1 MREFSA
7 NEIVQGL
14 KSKDTNVLDFIYENF
29 FYQIK
34 VFIVKN
40 NGTEEDA
47 RDIYQ
52 DALLIIFQKLNKE
65 QFALSCSFNTY
76 LYSVCRL
83 LWLKQLE
90 RKRQHHTITED
101 AGIYI
106 ELDNIVLQMFETN
119 DRYSIYQEHFN
130 KLSFSCQKVLELFLA
145 GIPLKEIANILGFK
159 SEIYA
164 RKRKHMCKEKLV
176 KSIKADPRYKN
187 ISSNFIKPLEQ
198 NEN

>member
-1 MREFSA
+1 MHEFSA
-7 NEIVQGL
+7 NEIIQGL
-14 KSKDTNVLDFIYENF
+14 KNKDTKVLDFIYENF

-34 VFIVKN
+34 VFITKN
-40 NGTEEDA
+40 KGTEEDA

-52 DALLIIFQKLNKE
+52 DALLVIFQKLIKE
-65 QFALSCSFNTY
+65 EIALSCSFNTY

-90 RKRQHHTITED
+90 RKRQNKTVTED

-106 ELDNIVLQMFETN
+106 ELDNSVLQMFDTN
-119 DRYSIYQEHFN
+119 ERYSIYQEHFK

-176 KSIKADPRYKN
+176 ESIKTDPRYKTIISN
-187 ISSNFIKPLEQ
+187 ISKPID
-198 NEN
+198 